1 MASRSMKSP
10 AVSAS
15 LGPASGST
23 DDEGGFAREHVSVP
37 SDGVPLDLCLT
48 REWLVTDG
56 LGGYASGSV
65 PGPHTRR
72 YHGLLVAPLAP
83 PLGRHVLLSHL
94 DELVSGVAGATPVSL
109 SSHEFEDGTIHPRGL
124 DHLRSF
130 ELIDGRPTWIWD
142 IGSGGQIERQIWCDT
157 SNPIADGSGHHAS
170 ATHISWTL
178 LGVPSATLQIRPL
191 ATSRDFHAEWRGNG
205 DWHFEIS
212 PVRKSHTTPPYLDA
226 RSSQD
231 HAVID
236 VRAHQ
241 HAPSWHLV
249 ATPPRGAT
257 WNWDSSSAGWWWNF
271 LHREERA
278 RGFDHVEDLYCVGT
292 LSTTMQEGQTLTVTA
307 TVAAIG
313 AAPNAAPGAGRTV
326 VTRRTAPPPRRVS
339 MVASLTIEPPRASVA
354 QVQADA
360 DSRFLEQLRRAAN
373 DFIVVRNFSDRHGS
387 GANTGRTVI
396 AGYHWFGDWGR
407 DTMIALPGLT
417 QLTGRVA
424 EACEVLGAWARVVNR
439 GMLPNR
445 FPDSGAQLGEGDYN
459 TVDAT
464 LWFIHA
470 IDRIDTMAGGA
481 LVDSLWPVLTE
492 IIECHMA
499 GTRHGI
505 GVDPADGLVRCS
517 DGQLTWMD
525 ARVDGIDQTP
535 RAGKPVEVNALW
547 IHALSL
553 MSQWADG
560 RGDRQGA
567 DRYRVAR
574 TRASESFQSR
584 FWCGLT
590 TGGWHRVDGTA
601 GYLLDVIDGPQGN
614 DASLRPNQLIAAAL
628 PATPLT
634 RTQRRQVTE
643 TVRAHLWTPRGVRTL
658 TPADPRYRGEC
669 SGTAETRDSAYHR
682 GTAWAWLLG
691 PMVDAWMLS
700 HETGARALLSPL
712 REHLWDDAGVGTI
725 SEIFD
730 GDAPHTARGS
740 IAQAWSVAE
749 VGRAWIASTPLA

>member
-1 MASRSMKSP
+1 MPSDPMKSP
-10 AVSAS
+10 AAS
-15 LGPASGST
+15 PRHGPANGSACARGT
-23 DDEGGFAREHVSVP
+23 LPREHVSVP
-37 SDGVPLDLCLT
+37 DDGAPLDECLT
-48 REWLVTDG
+48 REWLVADG

-94 DELVSGVAGATPVSL
+94 DELVSGVVGATPVPL
-109 SSHEFEDGTIHPRGL
+109 SSHEFEDGTIHPRGF
-124 DHLRSF
+124 DHLSSF
-130 ELIDGRPTWIWD
+130 QLVDGRPTWTWD
-142 IGSGGQIERQIWCDT
+142 TGSGGRIERQIWCEAPKT
-157 SNPIADGSGHHAS
+157 ATDGSGHGAS
-170 ATHISWTL
+170 TTHIAWTL
-178 LGVPSATLQIRPL
+178 HGVPSATLQVRPL

-205 DWHFEIS
+205 DWHFEVN
-212 PVRKSHTTPPYLDA
+212 PLRAT
-226 RSSQD
+226 D
-231 HAVID
+231 HAVIE
-236 VRAHQ
+236 VRAHR
-241 HAPSWHLV
+241 HAPAWQLV
-249 ATPPRGAT
+249 VTPPRGAT
-257 WNWDSSSAGWWWNF
+257 WDWDSSSAGWWWNF

-292 LSTTMQEGQTLTVTA
+292 LSTTLQEGQTLTVTA
-307 TVAAIG
+307 TVAAVG
-313 AAPNAAPGAGRTV
+313 VAPVSEMRNGPTV
-326 VTRRTAPPPRRVS
+326 VTSRSAEARERGGPVPVD
-339 MVASLTIEPPRASVA
+339 
-354 QVQADA
+354 ADA
-360 DSRFLEQLRRAAN
+360 QFLGQLRRAAN
-373 DFIVVRNFSDRHGS
+373 DFLVVRDFSDLHDRVPAVRPGEATAHSATARPEGTHP
-387 GANTGRTVI
+387 AIGRTVI

-407 DTMIALPGLT
+407 DTMIALPGLA
-417 QLTGRVA
+417 QLTRRVA
-424 EACEVLGAWARVVNR
+424 EACEVLTAWARVVSR

-470 IDRIDTMAGGA
+470 VDRIDTMAGGA
-481 LVDSLWPVLTE
+481 LIGPLWPVLTE
-492 IIECHMA
+492 IVNWHLD

-505 GVDPADGLVRCS
+505 GVDPADGLLRCA

-547 IHALSL
+547 INALSL
-553 MSQWADG
+553 MARWADA
-560 RGDRQGA
+560 RGDRQASG
-567 DRYRVAR
+567 RYAVVG
-574 TRASESFQSR
+574 TRASESFR
-584 FWCGLT
+584 NRYWCGPT

-601 GYLLDVIDGPQGN
+601 GYLLDVIDGPLGI

-628 PATPLT
+628 PTTPLT

-658 TPADPRYRGEC
+658 APTDLRYRGEC
-669 SGTAETRDSAYHR
+669 SGTAEARDTAYHR

-700 HETGARALLSPL
+700 HETGARELLSPMT
-712 REHLWDDAGVGTI
+712 EHLWDDAGVGTI

-730 GDAPHTARGS
+730 GDAPHVARGA

-749 VGRAWIASTPLA
+749 VGRAWIASAPQNIASMPGR

>member
-1 MASRSMKSP
+1 MAVRFRLPSAKGMTMASIATKSP
-10 AVSAS
+10 SVSAS
-15 LGPASGST
+15 HGPASGSA
-23 DDEGGFAREHVSVP
+23 DDQGGFPRERVSVP
-37 SDGVPLDLCLT
+37 SDGTPIDECLT

-94 DELVSGVAGATPVSL
+94 DELVSGVVGATPVPL
-109 SSHEFEDGTIHPRGL
+109 SSHEFEDGTIHPRGF

-130 ELIDGRPTWIWD
+130 RLVDGRPTWIWD
-142 IGSGGQIERQIWCDT
+142 IGSGGRIERQIWCDASGAAT
-157 SNPIADGSGHHAS
+157 DGTGHRAS

-178 LGVPSATLQIRPL
+178 HGVPSATIHIRPL

-205 DWHFEIS
+205 DWHFEVS
-212 PVRKSHTTPPYLDA
+212 PLRA
-226 RSSQD
+226 AD
-231 HAVID
+231 HAVIE
-236 VRAHQ
+236 VRAHR
-241 HAPSWHLV
+241 HAPAWLLV
-249 ATPPRGAT
+249 VTPPLGAT
-257 WNWDSSSAGWWWNF
+257 WDWDGASAGWWWNF

-292 LSTTMQEGQTLTVTA
+292 LSTTLQEGQTLTVTA
-307 TVAAIG
+307 SVAAIG
-313 AAPNAAPGAGRTV
+313 RVPTPEMGSGPTG
-326 VTRRTAPPPRRVS
+326 VTIGKANTPERGVL
-339 MVASLTIEPPRASVA
+339 VAVDTDG
-354 QVQADA
+354 Q
-360 DSRFLEQLRRAAN
+360 FLEQLRRAAN
-373 DFIVVRNFSDRHGS
+373 DFLVVRDFRNLRDQGP
-387 GANTGRTVI
+387 ALGRTVI

-407 DTMIALPGLT
+407 DTMIALPGLAE
-417 QLTGRVA
+417 LTGRVT
-424 EACEVLGAWARVVNR
+424 EACEVLRAWARVVNR

-470 IDRIDTMAGGA
+470 IGRIDTMADGA
-481 LVDSLWPVLTE
+481 LIGPLWPVLTE
-492 IIECHMA
+492 IIDWHMA

-505 GVDPADGLVRCS
+505 GVDPIDGLLRCA

-525 ARVDGIDQTP
+525 ARVDGVDQTP

-547 IHALSL
+547 IHALTL
-553 MSQWADG
+553 MARWADG
-560 RGDRQGA
+560 RGDRHAA
-567 DRYRVAR
+567 DRYAVEA
-574 TRASESFQSR
+574 TRASESFQNR
-584 FWCGLT
+584 FWCGPT
-590 TGGWHRVDGTA
+590 TGGWHRVNGTA
-601 GYLLDVIDGPQGN
+601 GYLLDVIDGPLGT

-628 PATPLT
+628 PSSPLT

-658 TPADPRYRGEC
+658 TPTDLRYRGGC
-669 SGTAETRDSAYHR
+669 WGTAEARDTAYHR

-691 PMVDAWMLS
+691 PLVDAWMLS
-700 HETGARALLSPL
+700 HETGARDLLTPITP
-712 REHLWDDAGVGTI
+712 HLWDDAGVGTI

-730 GDAPHTARGS
+730 GDAPHAARGA

-749 VGRAWIASTPLA
+749 VGRAWIASAPHE

>member
-10 AVSAS
+10 AVSPTRGA
-15 LGPASGST
+15 PAGSAYLQ
-23 DDEGGFAREHVSVP
+23 GRLPCEHVSVP
-37 SDGVPLDLCLT
+37 DDGTPLDECLR

-109 SSHEFEDGTIHPRGL
+109 SSHEFEDGTIHPRGF
-124 DHLRSF
+124 DNLRSF
-130 ELIDGRPTWIWD
+130 QLVDGRPTWTWD
-142 IGSGGQIERQIWCDT
+142 IGSGGRVERQIWCDASGAAT
-157 SNPIADGSGHHAS
+157 DESGHHAS
-170 ATHISWTL
+170 STHISWTL
-178 LGVPSATLQIRPL
+178 HGVPSATLRIQPL
-191 ATSRDFHAEWRGNG
+191 ANSRDFHAEWRGNC
-205 DWHFEIS
+205 DWHFEVS
-212 PVRKSHTTPPYLDA
+212 PLRAT
-226 RSSQD
+226 D
-231 HAVID
+231 HALIE
-236 VRAHQ
+236 VRAHR

-249 ATPPRGAT
+249 VTPPLGAT
-257 WNWDSSSAGWWWNF
+257 WDWDSASAGWWWNF

-292 LSTTMQEGQTLTVTA
+292 LSTTLHEGQTLTVTA

-313 AAPNAAPGAGRTV
+313 AAPKPEIGSGHTV
-326 VTRRTAPPPRRVS
+326 VKGGSAMAREAGVP
-339 MVASLTIEPPRASVA
+339 VAVDSDA
-354 QVQADA
+354 QILA
-360 DSRFLEQLRRAAN
+360 QLRRAAN
-373 DFIVVRNFSDRHGS
+373 DFLVVRDFSDLHRRGP
-387 GANTGRTVI
+387 AAGRTVI

-407 DTMIALPGLT
+407 DTMIALPGLA
-417 QLTGRVA
+417 QLTGRVT
-424 EACEVLGAWARVVNR
+424 EACEVLHAWARVVNR

-470 IDRIDTMAGGA
+470 IDRIEKMSGGA
-481 LVDSLWPVLTE
+481 LTGPLWPVLTD
-492 IIECHMA
+492 IIDWHIA

-505 GVDPADGLVRCS
+505 GVDPDDGLLRCS

-525 ARVDGIDQTP
+525 ARVDGADQTP

-547 IHALSL
+547 IHALTL
-553 MSQWADG
+553 MARWADE

-567 DRYRVAR
+567 DRYAVAR
-574 TRASESFQSR
+574 TRASKSFQNR
-584 FWCGLT
+584 FWCGPT
-590 TGGWHRVDGTA
+590 NGGWHRVDGTA
-601 GYLLDVIDGPQGN
+601 GYLLDVIDGPVGS

-628 PATPLT
+628 PSSPLT
-634 RTQRRQVTE
+634 RMQRSQITE

-658 TPADPRYRGEC
+658 APSDRRYRGEC
-669 SGTAETRDSAYHR
+669 SGTAGARDAAYHR

-700 HETGARALLSPL
+700 HETGARDLLSPL
-712 REHLWDDAGVGTI
+712 TEHLWDDAGVGTI

-730 GDAPHTARGS
+730 GDAPHVARGA

-749 VGRAWIASTPLA
+749 VGRAWIASTPHT